1 MAEPVPVL
9 PEQQQPRETLN
20 YRPVSGLAIAALV
33 VAVVYSAIVSVVA
46 VIAFSSGTPVFLPGT
61 LVFPLL
67 AAILAVAAF
76 LQIRAAE
83 GTRSGLALA
92 KWAWWLSIFFGIGYL
107 AVYGGTLM
115 AVCWQADADIGR
127 YFFDK
132 IRAGKV
138 DDAFQFTIDP
148 EERDAATRR
157 EEMMIRFGQATG
169 GKKSL
174 LAQFRESDLV
184 QIIRR
189 GGEESKISSPGLKEL
204 PEYKEKGYTVRL
216 TYRITT
222 PEGLFDLD
230 MSVRSRESREFKGRR
245 WQLLWGQANSF
256 VASRQIKPY
265 GDKIED
271 WRQKS
276 KLFAM
281 GWMINRQMDNT
292 LAVFLDSRD
301 PPDRARLERQ
311 YQLNRLATTLAVA
324 GGVMAEGGPGLAA
337 TRFLP
342 LLNSKL
348 ECQLYLPSFHEF
360 AASNFVDA
368 QEFEAPKSIKAAML
382 ARIKESL
389 FQPTGAQMRPQDD
402 NGILER
408 SESEPHHLVV
418 NHNVELAIFEP
429 GNMFIPKY
437 RGHAALVV
445 ESDQDPMTSEAMPRW
460 RMVGLK
466 LFAGGLFSAGG
477 SRGMPGMAGMP
488 GM

>member
-33 VAVVYSAIVSVVA
+33 VAAVYSAIVSVVA
-46 VIAFSSGTPVFLPGT
+46 VIAFSSGTPVFLPET
-61 LVFPLL
+61 LMFPLI

-107 AVYGGTLM
+107 AVYGGTLV
-115 AVCWQADADIGR
+115 AVWWQADADIRR
-127 YFFDK
+127 YFIDK

-138 DDAFQFTIDP
+138 DEAFQFTIDP
-148 EERDAATRR
+148 EERNTSIQR
-157 EEMMIRFGQATG
+157 EEMMMRFGQATG

-174 LAQFRESDLV
+174 LAQFRESDIV
-184 QIIRR
+184 QIIRQ
-189 GGEESKISSPGLKEL
+189 GGEESKISALGLKAL
-204 PEYKEKGYTVRL
+204 PEYKEKGYTVQL
-216 TYRITT
+216 AYRITT
-222 PEGLFDLD
+222 PEGIFDLGL
-230 MSVRSRESREFKGRR
+230 SVRSRESREFKGRR

-265 GDKIED
+265 GEKIEE
-271 WRQKS
+271 WRQRS
-276 KLFAM
+276 KRFAQA
-281 GWMINRQMDNT
+281 WMINRQMEYT

-311 YQLNRLATTLAVA
+311 YQLNRLATSLAVA
-324 GGVMAEGGPGLAA
+324 GAVMGEGGPGIAA

-342 LLNSKL
+342 LLDSRL
-348 ECQLYLPSFHEF
+348 GCYLYLPGFREF

-368 QEFEAPKSIKAAML
+368 QEFEAPKSIKAVML
-382 ARIKESL
+382 ARIRESL
-389 FQPTGAQMRPQDD
+389 FQPRGVQMRPQDD

-418 NHNVELAIFEP
+418 YHNVELAIFEP
-429 GNMFIPKY
+429 GNAFTPKY
-437 RGHAALVV
+437 RGQAALVV
-445 ESDQDPMTSEAMPRW
+445 ESDQDPMTSEAMPQW
-460 RMVGLK
+460 RIVGLK
-466 LFAGGLFSAGG
+466 LFAGGLFSTGG
-477 SRGMPGMAGMP
+477 ARGMPGMSGM
-488 GM
+488 